1 LFKTSSPASQKLL
14 ETSLSLLLTLD
25 GASVLEK
32 LGQLCGKVAK
42 KRWPSSSGGGF

>member
-1 LFKTSSPASQKLL
+1 
-14 ETSLSLLLTLD
+14 
-25 GASVLEK
+25 VLEK